1 MVRERRRATFAIVRS
16 LLYVALL
23 YFTLLTIIII
33 IIIITTSKNRT
44 KAPVRDGT
52 VRPRVVLLDRGGR
65 LLVRGHVFAYVRRA
79 LLLGRV

>member
-23 YFTLLTIIII
+23 YFTLLTIII

-65 LLVRGHVFAYVRRA
+65 LLLRGHVFAYVRRA

>member
-1 MVRERRRATFAIVRS
+1 MVRRRRKTFASVRS

-23 YFTLLTIIII
+23 YFTLLTIII

-52 VRPRVVLLDRGGR
+52 VRPRVVLLNRGGR

-79 LLLGRV
+79 LLVGRV